1 MFQTRLVEKIKTH
14 LILKTFSEN
23 LAFYE
28 IIMKN
33 MVGPDRPQ
41 ITYQTL
47 HGSCLSLS
55 G

>member
-1 MFQTRLVEKIKTH
+1 MFQTRLVEKIKIY
-14 LILKTFSEN
+14 LILKIFSEN

-33 MVGPDRPQ
+33 ILEPDRPQ
-41 ITYQTL
+41 ITYQKL
-47 HGSCLSLS
+47 LGSCLSLS